1 MPVISIAM
9 TTYNGERFIHKQ
21 LQSLL
26 EQTRKPDEV
35 VIFDDCSAD
44 DTVGI
49 IHKFIT
55 DNELDNWTIISNTKN
70 LGFIKNFNQ
79 AIGAAQGDIIF
90 LCDQDD
96 IWNPN
101 KIEKMTYLFEKN
113 PDIKVLSTS
122 FRKIDQ
128 YGDSISVKRR
138 LCHSNNNLVTK
149 ALPSGSLNK
158 IHFEYIIWRN
168 ISPGCTTAF
177 TKECRDFYIENHTD
191 LCPHDWELGIFGAV
205 LDGLYFFNEPLTDY
219 RIYSGNTIGLADIK
233 VNERFR
239 TSIKDPRIES
249 VESEFRRA
257 CVYVDSN
264 WYGSLD
270 EKRKRVLIRYR
281 LLTEKRY
288 KMLSEKR
295 LLRWLE
301 LLWHLPDYIKLRGL
315 QGIYNDFRYV
325 ARKTMVAE

>member
-1 MPVISIAM
+1 M
-9 TTYNGERFIHKQ
+9 TTYNGEKYIQKQ

-26 EQTRKPDEV
+26 EQTRKPNEV
-35 VIFDDCSAD
+35 VIFDDCSTD
-44 DTVGI
+44 GTVGI

-55 DNELDNWTIISNTKN
+55 DNKLDNWVVIGNTKN

-79 AIGAAQGDIIF
+79 AICATKGDIIF

-96 IWNPN
+96 IWNPD
-101 KIEKMTYLFEKN
+101 KIEKMTLLFEKN

-122 FRKIDQ
+122 FRKINQ
-128 YGDSISVKRR
+128 YGDSIAVKRR
-138 LCHSNNNLVTK
+138 LCHSDNNLVTK

-177 TKECRDFYIENHTD
+177 TKECKDFYVENYTE

-205 LDGLYFFNEPLTDY
+205 LDGLYFYNEPLIDY
-219 RIYSGNTIGLADIK
+219 RIYFGNTIGLANIK
-233 VNERFR
+233 VNERLR
-239 TSIKDPRIES
+239 ASKKDPRIES
-249 VESEFRRA
+249 AESEFRGA
-257 CVYVDSN
+257 CAYVDSN

-270 EKRKRVLIRYR
+270 EKHKKVLKRYR
-281 LLTEKRY
+281 LLAEKRY

-295 LLRWLE
+295 LLRWFE
-301 LLWHLPDYIKLRGL
+301 LLWYLPDYIKLRGL
-315 QGIYNDFRYV
+315 QGIYNDFFYV
-325 ARKTMVAE
+325 AREKTIITE